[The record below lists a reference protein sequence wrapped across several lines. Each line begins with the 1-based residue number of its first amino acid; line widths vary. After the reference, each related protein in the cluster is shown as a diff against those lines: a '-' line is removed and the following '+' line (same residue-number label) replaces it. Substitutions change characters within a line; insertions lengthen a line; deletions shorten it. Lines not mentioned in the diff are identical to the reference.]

1 MPKHPGGRPPAYKS
15 KKELE
20 EKIEAYFRECEGVP
34 FFDENGYPMRT
45 NKGCI
50 LYEKAPKPPTITGLA
65 LALGFTSR
73 QALLNYQAKK
83 EFFDTITRAKSRV
96 EEYAETRLY
105 DRDGVN
111 GAKFNLANNF
121 RGWRDK
127 PVYNLM
133 IGELT
138 AEQIKIRLGSAYPV
152 RDELELEALEKLDSI
167 LEGIDR
173 AAERQTKGILE
184 TGEQPMEY

>member
-127 PVYNLM
+127 P
-133 IGELT
+133 
-138 AEQIKIRLGSAYPV
+138 